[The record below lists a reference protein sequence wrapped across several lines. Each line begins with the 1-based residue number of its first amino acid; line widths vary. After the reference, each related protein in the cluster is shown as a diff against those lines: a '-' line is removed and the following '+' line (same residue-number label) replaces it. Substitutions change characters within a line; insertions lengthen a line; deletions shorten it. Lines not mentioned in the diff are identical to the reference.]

1 MAFNQRRG
9 FVIGLLLVASGVGG
23 FFFQQTVDQKWLSL
37 TMSESPVAQDELALK
52 PVDVV
57 QVGDALPDFVLSTLE
72 GEQKTIK
79 AWQGKTLLI
88 NFWATWCPP
97 CVREIPLLVEG
108 QKDWLG
114 DQVQV
119 IGIALDKPEKVQAFA
134 EDFQI
139 NYPLLVG
146 GMDAIELTRTLGNQY
161 TTLPYTV
168 FVDKNGI
175 VRGVH
180 AGELK
185 KDIIIQQLAS
195 HS

>member
-1 MAFNQRRG
+1 MQPAAEVQPAAEARPDTEDDTRLGIGDPNPGLRVSAWLRG
-9 FVIGLLLVASGVGG
+9 DPIDG
-23 FFFQQTVDQKWLSL
+23 FAGRVTVV
-37 TMSESPVAQDELALK
+37 E
-52 PVDVV
+52 
-57 QVGDALPDFVLSTLE
+57 
-72 GEQKTIK
+72 
-79 AWQGKTLLI
+79 
-88 NFWATWCPP
+88 FWATWCPP
-97 CVREIPLLVEG
+97 CVREIPLLIEG

-119 IGIALDKPEKVQAFA
+119 IGIALDKPDKVQAFA